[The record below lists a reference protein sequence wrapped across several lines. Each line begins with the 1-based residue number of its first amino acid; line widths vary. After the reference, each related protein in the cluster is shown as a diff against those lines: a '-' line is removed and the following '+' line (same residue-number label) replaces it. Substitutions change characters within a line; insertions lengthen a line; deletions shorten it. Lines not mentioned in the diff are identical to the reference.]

1 MQSLTKY
8 NVEVCGRGE
17 TLPEQQQVFRVK
29 VVKACLQGSV
39 PLSKIRHFR
48 ELLEENGYRYHL
60 TIKRY
65 LFDLLPFILEEEK
78 QNIKLSIQGKWLSVM
93 FDGTSHCGEALA
105 ILVQYIDDSWNVQ
118 QQLLYIRMLS
128 KSLTGEEI
136 AHDLIQEL
144 SVNYSISSVSS
155 LLKCGTELQ

>member
-17 TLPEQQQVFRVK
+17 ILPEQQQVFCVK
-29 VVKACLQGSV
+29 VVKAFLQGSV

-48 ELLEENGYRYHL
+48 ELLEENGYRYRL

-105 ILVQYIDDSWNVQ
+105 ILVWHIDDSWNVQ
-118 QQLLYIRMLS
+118 Q
-128 KSLTGEEI
+128 
-136 AHDLIQEL
+136 
-144 SVNYSISSVSS
+144 
-155 LLKCGTELQ
+155 